1 MSLLADVINTRA
13 ASPKSLLREQ
23 HVQLVKRIQ
32 RNPRRTEFHG
42 RADRGAEHPR
52 GNDDDDP
59 RTDFYVNDLA
69 VGAMLAVLPLDATPV
84 ERMPAIEDFNFLPD
98 MGRMTRRLPWAGGPG
113 CTLAA
118 SWPASARRWS

>member
-1 MSLLADVINTRA
+1 MNTRA
-13 ASPKSLLREQ
+13 ASPKSLLREE

-32 RNPRRTEFHG
+32 RDPRRTQFHG
-42 RADRGAEHPR
+42 RADRWTEHPR

-69 VGAMLAVLPLDATPV
+69 VGALLAVLPPDATAV

-98 MGRMTRRLPWAGGPG
+98 MGRMTRQLPSV
-113 CTLAA
+113 AA
-118 SWPASARRWS
+118 IGSSLEVSWPASALPS